1 MTSMQ
6 GSPPLIPRVLD
17 VVKAQLCFVIGTVYM
32 EMPQKPNVLD
42 DLTRDVR
49 VSLNSHI
56 SLKLILGRI
65 PYI

>member
-1 MTSMQ
+1 MQ

-32 EMPQKPNVLD
+32 EIPQKPHVLD

-49 VSLNSHI
+49 VLLDSHI
-56 SLKLILGRI
+56 SLKLILQRI

>member
-1 MTSMQ
+1 MQ

-49 VSLNSHI
+49 VLLSSHI
-56 SLKLILGRI
+56 SLKLILERI

>member
-1 MTSMQ
+1 MQ

-49 VSLNSHI
+49 VLLNSHI
-56 SLKLILGRI
+56 SLKLILERI